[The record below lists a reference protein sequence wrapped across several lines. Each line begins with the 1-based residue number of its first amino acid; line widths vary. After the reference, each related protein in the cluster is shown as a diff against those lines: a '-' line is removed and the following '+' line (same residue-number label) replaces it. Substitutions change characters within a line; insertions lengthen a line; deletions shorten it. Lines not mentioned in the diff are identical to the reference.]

1 MRIKLVF
8 MILIFSRLFIG
19 DGQCGEVFDYKNLEG
34 LQKVN
39 ERITIESKLSGDE
52 PFNLEETKIKQIIF
66 KKLDKLKIQ
75 IDKANESDASF
86 NVNIEGVT
94 TGGGGARF
102 SIQIAILSRISSP
115 FKPENKIFSIIW
127 SKEKTDEQTMS
138 YNREKKKVV
147 LVKGKLNERV
157 YATIEKIMN
166 AFQYD
171 YKMANTK

>member
-19 DGQCGEVFDYKNLEG
+19 DGQCGEVLDYKNLEG

-39 ERITIESKLSGDE
+39 ERITVESKLSGDE
-52 PFNLEETKIKQIIF
+52 PFNLEETIIKQIIF
-66 KKLDKLKIQ
+66 KKVDELKIQ
-75 IDKANESDASF
+75 IDKTNESNSRF

-102 SIQIAILSRISSP
+102 TIQINILSRISSP

-127 SKEKTDEQTMS
+127 NKEKREEQVMS
-138 YNREKKKVV
+138 YDKEKKKVV
-147 LVKGKLNERV
+147 SVKGKLNERV
-157 YATIEKIMN
+157 YVTIEEIMN

-171 YKMANTK
+171 YKRANTK